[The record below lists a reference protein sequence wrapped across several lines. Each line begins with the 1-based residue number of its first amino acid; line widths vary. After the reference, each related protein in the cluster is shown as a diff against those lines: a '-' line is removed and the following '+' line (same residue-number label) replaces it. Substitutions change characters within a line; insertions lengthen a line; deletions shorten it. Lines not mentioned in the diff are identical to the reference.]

1 MLDTQC
7 GNLGETQSFCGFH
20 ASMTGDDRAGCI
32 DQDGI
37 EESEAF
43 DRSSNLL
50 DLTLRM
56 RARVM
61 LIRSKCLQISQF
73 RSGER
78 NHGPDLLTLERHGG
92 CTFAP
97 ISFCKTDSQAPCQS
111 TVTNFQTYQLLNA
124 GTRA

>member
-78 NHGPDLLTLERHGG
+78 NHGPDLLTL
-92 CTFAP
+92 AP
-97 ISFCKTDSQAPCQS
+97 
-111 TVTNFQTYQLLNA
+111 
-124 GTRA
+124 RAARVKGSVHDVGSLALPPEWLAHLGAR